1 MDNITNDE
9 QAAKIINQLIRF
21 EFEDEE
27 QSSEMLTMLEDY
39 ITGLA
44 DVITQ
49 EKKPLTPEEMITL
62 AREQNKP
69 ILL

>member
-1 MDNITNDE
+1 MHKIINDE
-9 QAAKIINQLIRF
+9 QAIKIISQLTRF
-21 EFEDEE
+21 EFENEE
-27 QSSEMLTMLEDY
+27 QSSEMLIMLEDY

-44 DVITQ
+44 DIITQ

-62 AREQNKP
+62 ARERNKP